1 MPKLQKRQTA
11 PPYCN
16 SKSALP
22 EQRLAV
28 SIEGDR
34 IVAADGK
41 PGVPVDHDPF
51 RDAAGSRPKRQ
62 TGKKADDDRENRDPR
77 APFLPL
83 LPCCGHSFGEP
94 SADSQ
99 RPKKRYKPR
108 LRGQDLAGACEQ
120 GVNWGRSMNP
130 AARFGVVALILAGL
144 GMLTSM
150 PGSLPVLAQNSV
162 LAQNPEPPPAPTGP
176 VAPPP
181 PQPPASNQ
189 FSANEVIDAG
199 HHFFGGVS
207 RGLAA
212 LVEKAGN
219 QWGQPNGYILGEEA
233 GGAFIGG
240 LRYGDGT
247 LYTKNAGDVRV
258 YWQGPSLGFDAGADG
273 ARTMMLVYNLPRT
286 EAIFERFGG
295 IAGSAYFVGGLG
307 MTALTANDIV
317 VVPIR
322 SGVGLRLG
330 ANLGYLKFTTR
341 PTWNPF

>member
-1 MPKLQKRQTA
+1 
-11 PPYCN
+11 
-16 SKSALP
+16 
-22 EQRLAV
+22 
-28 SIEGDR
+28 
-34 IVAADGK
+34 
-41 PGVPVDHDPF
+41 
-51 RDAAGSRPKRQ
+51 
-62 TGKKADDDRENRDPR
+62 
-77 APFLPL
+77 
-83 LPCCGHSFGEP
+83 
-94 SADSQ
+94 
-99 RPKKRYKPR
+99 
-108 LRGQDLAGACEQ
+108 
-120 GVNWGRSMNP
+120 MNP
-130 AARFGVVALILAGL
+130 AARIAIACLMLAGL
-144 GMLTSM
+144 GALGAV
-150 PGSLPVLAQNSV
+150 PGTLPVLAQS
-162 LAQNPEPPPAPTGP
+162 PAPQPPEAVGP

-181 PQPPASNQ
+181 PQPPSGNQ
-189 FSANEVIDAG
+189 FSASEIVDAG

-207 RGLAA
+207 RGLAT

-233 GGAFIGG
+233 GGAFVGG

-286 EAIFERFGG
+286 GAIFERFGG
-295 IAGSAYFVGGLG
+295 IAGSAYFIGGLG

-330 ANLGYLKFTTR
+330 ANLGYLKFTSH